1 MSQDFDAIVDRCQR
15 SVFTYARYFLNDRE
29 SAEDLTQEVFLKL
42 WNHWSTIDF
51 DRVDAWLM
59 RVTRNACYDTLR
71 QRRTANKHVSQLPD
85 AALEAKPDREPGPA
99 ERAEA
104 ADVRRLF
111 RRGLNQLSEP
121 LRSVLVLR
129 EVLGYKYEEM
139 AEALE
144 IPLNTVRV
152 YLHRGRKRLREQMKE
167 AYVDEH

>member
-1 MSQDFDAIVDRCQR
+1 MSQDFDEVVDRCQR

-42 WNHWSTIDF
+42 WNHWSSIDF

-59 RVTRNACYDTLR
+59 RVTRNACYDALR
-71 QRRTANKHVSQLPD
+71 QRRTAGKHVSQLPES
-85 AALEAKPDREPGPA
+85 ALEAKPDREPGPV

-104 ADVRRLF
+104 SDVRRLF
-111 RRGLNQLSEP
+111 RQGLNQLNEP

-152 YLHRGRKRLREQMKE
+152 YLHRGRKRLREQLKE
-167 AYVDEH
+167 AYADE